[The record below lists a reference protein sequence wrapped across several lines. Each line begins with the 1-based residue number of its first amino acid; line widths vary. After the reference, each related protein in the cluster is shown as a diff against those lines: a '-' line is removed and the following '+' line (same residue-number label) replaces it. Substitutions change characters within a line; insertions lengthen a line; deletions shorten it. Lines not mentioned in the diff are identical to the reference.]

1 MELVERKEGRLCLL
15 SKCLW
20 EAEMEN
26 LDIGKSGSGGSKLL
40 FSLVQHSL
48 SLGEKVEIS
57 GELLSR
63 NRYIRQEKPHYAVTR
78 TTKSYWFKIT
88 KFCFLFNLHVHLLC
102 SEYSLREY
110 PHLLVAPLP
119 SQRCQR
125 KENSEST
132 HIDC

>member
-1 MELVERKEGRLCLL
+1 MELVERKEGRLCVL

-26 LDIGKSGSGGSKLL
+26 LDIGKSGNGGSKLV

-57 GELLSR
+57 EELLSR
-63 NRYIRQEKPHYAVTR
+63 NRYIRQEKPHYAAIR

-88 KFCFLFNLHVHLLC
+88 KFCFLFNPHVHLLC
-102 SEYSLREY
+102 SEYSLREHPPSHTCWWRPY
-110 PHLLVAPLP
+110 HLKGA
-119 SQRCQR
+119 REKR
-125 KENSEST
+125 EF
-132 HIDC
+132 